1 MTVNTYRP
9 PHSEFLP
16 TPQPSKQGKDY
27 VVHLAKTPEEPLD
40 DQNSQSSSTPSIKN
54 IDSINAVQ
62 MIEHGLNALRQI
74 PGSFFVLGI
83 FVVSSQPITEQP
95 EDMLKLK
102 GILKQLVG

>member
-1 MTVNTYRP
+1 M
-9 PHSEFLP
+9 
-16 TPQPSKQGKDY
+16 
-27 VVHLAKTPEEPLD
+27 AKSPEEPSD
-40 DQNSQSSSTPSIKN
+40 DMNSQSLSVPGVKN

-83 FVVSSQPITEQP
+83 FVVSSQPITEQA

-102 GILKQLVG
+102 GILKQLIG